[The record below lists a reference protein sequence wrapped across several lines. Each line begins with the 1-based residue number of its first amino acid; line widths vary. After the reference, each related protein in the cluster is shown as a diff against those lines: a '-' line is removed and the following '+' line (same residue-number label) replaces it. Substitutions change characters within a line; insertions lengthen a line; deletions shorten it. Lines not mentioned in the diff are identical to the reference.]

1 MATRK
6 ELIFLS
12 LLSNPN
18 IKPGFLNS
26 TITNMVEEMD
36 NAFKEKFEKEQP
48 KEKPFV
54 LPLIVSDYFFDVLVN
69 EILKHQWGQNEIAN
83 EMELHKA
90 FGWDRETCEYKVRA
104 KVVSML
110 QEGRIKFDTY

>member
-26 TITNMVEEMD
+26 TIVNMVEEMD
-36 NAFKEKFEKEQP
+36 NAFKEKFEKEQQ
-48 KEKPFV
+48 EKPPFI
-54 LPLIVSDYFFDVLVN
+54 LPLIVSDEFFDIVVN
-69 EILKHQWGQNEIAN
+69 YILSHQWGQNEIAN
-83 EMELHKA
+83 SLEVHKIS
-90 FGWDRETCEYKVRA
+90 GWDRDTCTKEVRA
-104 KVVSML
+104 KIVSML